1 MRYSMIAGLTLA
13 MASHAAWAGEEI
25 DAWEKYAPL
34 MVTEIYAMSSASDEA
49 VNELEARGRFLLEN
63 LGVKANPRLQ
73 SMTTAL
79 DSLVSDGRM
88 DGTLEQLRDAL
99 LLDELL
105 PSLPQNEP
113 IPQVFSSKPT
123 SMEALKLCLRDAP
136 FAQQATC
143 QALGLYLSSQWA
155 KPQPKVIN
163 RLQQEFLTPRD
174 IYSTILELSQYL
186 VDTGEGAEGGQ
197 PSGSGSDFGANLVM
211 TGQGDAKQG
220 PLDVTIEVMTAK
232 RELVNAVLD
241 ARKISLL

>member
-13 MASHAAWAGEEI
+13 IASHAAWAGEEV

-34 MVTEIYAMSSASDEA
+34 MVTEIYAMSSVSDEA

-73 SMTTAL
+73 SMTTAV
-79 DSLVSDGRM
+79 DSLVIDGRM
-88 DGTLEQLRDAL
+88 DGTLQQLREAL

-113 IPQVFSSKPT
+113 IPQLFSSKST
-123 SMEALKLCLRDAP
+123 SIEALKLCLRDGT
-136 FAQQATC
+136 FGQQAAC

-155 KPQPKVIN
+155 KPQPKVIA

-174 IYSTILELSQYL
+174 IYNTILELSQYL
-186 VDTGEGAEGGQ
+186 VDSGEGVEEGQ
-197 PSGSGSDFGANLVM
+197 PSGSGSGFGADLMGN
-211 TGQGDAKQG
+211 TNRGA
-220 PLDVTIEVMTAK
+220 LDVTLEVMTAK

>member
-13 MASHAAWAGEEI
+13 IASHAAWAGDEI

-49 VNELEARGRFLLEN
+49 VNELEARGTFILDK
-63 LGVKANPRLQ
+63 LGVKVNPRFQ

-88 DGTLEQLRDAL
+88 DGTLAQLRDAL

-113 IPQVFSSKPT
+113 IPQVFSSKST
-123 SMEALKLCLRDAP
+123 SMEVLKVCLRDAP

-143 QALGLYLSSQWA
+143 QALGLFLTSQWA
-155 KPQPKVIN
+155 KPQPNVIA

-186 VDTGEGAEGGQ
+186 VDTGEASEGDQ
-197 PSGSGSDFGANLVM
+197 PHGSGSDFGAGLAM
-211 TGQGDAKQG
+211 TGQGAGAGQ
-220 PLDVTIEVMTAK
+220 LDVTIEVMTAK

>member
-13 MASHAAWAGEEI
+13 IASHAAWAGEEV

-34 MVTEIYAMSSASDEA
+34 MVTEIYAMSSVSDEA

-73 SMTTAL
+73 SMTTAV
-79 DSLVSDGRM
+79 DSLVIDGRM
-88 DGTLEQLRDAL
+88 DGTLQQLREAL

-113 IPQVFSSKPT
+113 IPQLFSSKST
-123 SMEALKLCLRDAP
+123 SIEALKLCLRDGT
-136 FAQQATC
+136 FGQQAAC

-155 KPQPKVIN
+155 KPQPKVIA

-186 VDTGEGAEGGQ
+186 VDSGEGVEEGQ
-197 PSGSGSDFGANLVM
+197 PSGSGSGFVADLMGNTNRGA
-211 TGQGDAKQG
+211 
-220 PLDVTIEVMTAK
+220 LDVTLEVMTAK

>member
-13 MASHAAWAGEEI
+13 IASHAAWAGEEV

-34 MVTEIYAMSSASDEA
+34 MVTEIYAMSSVSDEA

-73 SMTTAL
+73 SMTTAV
-79 DSLVSDGRM
+79 DSLVIDGRM
-88 DGTLEQLRDAL
+88 DGTLQQLREAL

-113 IPQVFSSKPT
+113 IPQLFSSKST
-123 SMEALKLCLRDAP
+123 SIEALKLCLRDGT
-136 FAQQATC
+136 FGQQAAC

-155 KPQPKVIN
+155 KPQPKVIA

-186 VDTGEGAEGGQ
+186 VDSGEGVEEGQ
-197 PSGSGSDFGANLVM
+197 PSGSGSGFGADLMGN
-211 TGQGDAKQG
+211 TNRGA
-220 PLDVTIEVMTAK
+220 LDVTLEVMTAK

>member
-1 MRYSMIAGLTLA
+1 M
-13 MASHAAWAGEEI
+13 
-25 DAWEKYAPL
+25 DAWEQYAPI

-49 VNELEARGRFLLEN
+49 VNELEARGRFLLDN

-79 DSLVSDGRM
+79 DSLVRDGRM
-88 DGTLEQLRDAL
+88 DGTLQQLREAL

-113 IPQVFSSKPT
+113 IPQLFSSK
-123 SMEALKLCLRDAP
+123 SAAIEALKLCLRDAP
-136 FAQQATC
+136 FGQQATC
-143 QALGLYLSSQWA
+143 QAIGLYLSSQWA
-155 KPQPKVIN
+155 KPQPRVIA
-163 RLQQEFLTPRD
+163 RLQKEFLTSRD

-186 VDTGEGAEGGQ
+186 VDAGEGAEGGQ
-197 PSGSGSDFGANLVM
+197 PPESGSDFGSGSVMSEQGVANQ
-211 TGQGDAKQG
+211 GQ
-220 PLDVTIEVMTAK
+220 PDVTIEVMTAK

>member
-13 MASHAAWAGEEI
+13 IASHAAWAGGEM
-25 DAWEKYAPL
+25 DAWEQYAPI

-49 VNELEARGRFLLEN
+49 VNELEARGRFLLDN

-79 DSLVSDGRM
+79 DSLVRDGRM
-88 DGTLEQLRDAL
+88 DGTLQQLREAL

-113 IPQVFSSKPT
+113 IPQLFSSK
-123 SMEALKLCLRDAP
+123 SAAIEALKLCLRDAP
-136 FAQQATC
+136 FGQQATC
-143 QALGLYLSSQWA
+143 QAIGLYLSSQWA
-155 KPQPKVIN
+155 KPQPRVIA
-163 RLQQEFLTPRD
+163 RLQKEFLTSRD

-186 VDTGEGAEGGQ
+186 VDAGEGAEGGQ
-197 PSGSGSDFGANLVM
+197 PPESGSDFGSGSVMSEQGVANQ
-211 TGQGDAKQG
+211 GQ
-220 PLDVTIEVMTAK
+220 PDVTIEVMTAK